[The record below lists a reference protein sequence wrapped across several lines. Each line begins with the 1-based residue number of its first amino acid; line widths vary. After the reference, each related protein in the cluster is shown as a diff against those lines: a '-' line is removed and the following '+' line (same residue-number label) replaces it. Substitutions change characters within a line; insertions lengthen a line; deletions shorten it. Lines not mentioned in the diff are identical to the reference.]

1 MKSDRIEIKPRVC
14 GGKPVIKGTRIPV
27 SIIIEQIANG
37 ESWDSIIKGYPE
49 LTKAD
54 IKAALFYAKS
64 SIEHTDLIPVAL
76 AG

>member
-1 MKSDRIEIKPRVC
+1 MKSDRIEINPRVC

-27 SIIIEQIANG
+27 SIIIEQMANG

>member
-1 MKSDRIEIKPRVC
+1 MEFNRIEINPKVC
-14 GGKPVIKGTRIPV
+14 AGKPVIKGTRIPV

-49 LTKAD
+49 VTKAD